1 MILANTHKAITKHL
15 LCARLCSGI
24 DMYMS
29 MCVYA
34 ILLTATLSSIISL
47 PLVYR

>member
-24 DMYMS
+24 DIYMS

-34 ILLTATLSSIISL
+34 ILLTATPEFNNIITPNL
-47 PLVYR
+47 